1 MKKIAL
7 LLFFAPL
14 FSFPALAQYSGP
26 AVETC
31 RAAAMADAK
40 ATGGGSTGVRFDND
54 RHMNILRYT
63 RKAGS
68 QPVSSLLY
76 GNGAILLSKGPPV
89 EMSFLCVLANDK
101 QAVLFFWSP
110 RPGAPALKQCTRDP
124 AQKAA
129 ECIDTLLQ
137 VTEADLTTLY
147 SKYLLLAQEEKGGSA
162 RVTALRKSNDAF
174 RAYMDAECARRG
186 AAKSDANRACIV
198 DLTRR
203 RLLDL
208 E

>member
-1 MKKIAL
+1 MKKLALVLLFTAL
-7 LLFFAPL
+7 LP
-14 FSFPALAQYSGP
+14 FPAQAQYSGP
-26 AVETC
+26 AVDTC
-31 RAAAMADAK
+31 RAAALADAK
-40 ATGGGSTGVRFDND
+40 AAGGGSAGVRFDND

-63 RKAGS
+63 RKVGS

-76 GNGAILLSKGPPV
+76 GNGAILLTKGPPV

-101 QAVLFFWSP
+101 QAVLFFWTP
-110 RPGAPALKQCTRDP
+110 RPGAPTLKQCTRDP
-124 AQKAA
+124 AQKAD
-129 ECIDTLLQ
+129 ECIDTLLN
-137 VTEADLTTLY
+137 VTEADLTAQY
-147 SKYLLLAQEEKGGSA
+147 SKYLLQAQEEKSGSA

-186 AAKSDANRACIV
+186 AEKSDAHRACIV

-208 E
+208 D